1 MFTNIGKK
9 IKVLSVIFCVILV
22 IAAIV
27 TGIIFLIDSYDS
39 YDDFE
44 VAIGLI
50 IIIAGPIVAWISSF
64 FMYGF
69 GEIIC
74 LLQQSVDPQT
84 APAKKEKES
93 EKIQFIK
100 SKK

>member
-27 TGIIFLIDSYDS
+27 TGIIFISDGEAD
-39 YDDFE
+39 
-44 VAIGLI
+44 IGFTI
-50 IIIAGPIVAWISSF
+50 IFAGPFVAWISSF
-64 FMYGF
+64 FTYGF

-74 LLQQSVDPQT
+74 LLQQSVDLQT